1 MGKFSASSIKGLAE
15 MNLGNGLLNEF
26 SKAEGIDRMEIVY
39 LKINALIPNPKNEMS
54 IQKIEELAQT
64 IAMEGLDQPF
74 VVRPIDHDRYILLAG
89 HRRLEAIKLL
99 VEQGKWKNEYVP
111 CIVKD
116 LDNINLPLSEDTK
129 EDLVIIGTNTHREK
143 TEADF
148 LFEARTWKKIYAELR
163 EAGVDEY
170 VFGID
175 EKGNEKKQKIKG
187 VKTKDLIAE
196 SMGISPAQASK
207 LNKIDTKGSDKL
219 IQVVEKG
226 QVSIAGASEI
236 ANVPKEEQEDIINKI
251 LDDNPDAVITAPDVK
266 VFQQKQKKVKEE
278 KKPDVIVN
286 EKEFKERIK
295 EIQDFLKQGDI
306 SLTWKEYAVYNN
318 AMEKVRKIIKKAVE
332 E

>member
-39 LKINALIPNPKNEMS
+39 LKIDTLIPNPKNEMS

-74 VVRPIDHDRYILLAG
+74 VVRPIDNDRYILLAG

-99 VEQGKWKNEYVP
+99 VEQGKWKNEHVP

-129 EDLVIIGTNTHREK
+129 EDLVIIGTNTHRDK

-175 EKGNEKKQKIKG
+175 EKGNEKKQQIKG

-196 SMGISPAQASK
+196 SMGISPAQVSK

-219 IQVVEKG
+219 IQAVEKG

-236 ANVPKEEQEDIINKI
+236 ADAPKEEQEDIINKI

-266 VFQQKQKKVKEE
+266 VFHQKQKKVKKEE
-278 KKPDVIVN
+278 KPDVIVN
-286 EKEFKERIK
+286 EKEFKERTK

-306 SLTWKEYAVYNN
+306 YLTWKEYAAYNN
-318 AMEKVRKIIKKAVE
+318 AMEKVRKIIKKAAE